1 MVASAAPAEPFGPYL
16 VYERLGMGGMA
27 TVHRARERGI
37 EGFERIVA
45 LKRLLPHLAED
56 ASFIKSFVREAKLAA
71 LLNHVNIVQL
81 FELGRVGTEYFIS
94 MEYIDG
100 CDIRRILR
108 HARRVTGP
116 PPINVT
122 VGLLL
127 QLCDALDYAHS
138 RVDDKGQPLGLVHRD
153 VSPSNLLVTRS
164 GVLKVIDFGIAKAQ
178 SSHLHTHTGR
188 VKGKLAYMAPEAVA
202 GKDLD
207 SRSDLF
213 AVGVVAHELL
223 TARPLFA
230 SKNEYQTLL
239 KVQRGDIMPPST
251 FNQECPPELDAL
263 VLKALARDPNERFAS
278 AAALREALQALCRHH
293 DLQTSQREIAQWV
306 AWSLSLEPP
315 SGNFGA
321 NTLEQLDNE
330 QARLAAAAAAGG
342 AHDDAVELAWGG
354 GEAPHEQG
362 PVVLEDV
369 PDVSDKHLPGSSA
382 DDLDLT
388 ELNPPDDLDDDVPP
402 TVPSHGPA
410 PRARGPRAPF
420 GKDLSPALRS
430 TMPGHGP
437 EPRMPS
443 ARAQLDAAADIDIDA
458 DADADAD
465 AGPAE
470 RRQVAADGPPQGARP
485 FAPQVPPEALGTMR
499 NMPPVSAAARVRAES
514 VAPRDLPSLEPLL
527 APAAAGPELDDEE
540 EIDLLA
546 TARRRRPAQHISIG
560 ASIIARRPSRS
571 RWVVL
576 AGVLV
581 AGGVAAATA
590 GLALRGGD
598 RAPAQG
604 SAQTQTQP
612 PAPAAAAKAP
622 VRTQGTVKFVTVPA
636 DTEIAVEGQP
646 AHAGSPWSI
655 ELPAGVHQVA
665 IQRSGYKA
673 WLTSLELSP
682 GETQTLRVVLEPLGG
697 AAASTEATL
706 IVTTTPPGLEVVLDG
721 QILAQRTPIRM
732 PIKPG
737 RHAVAVR
744 QDGVEV
750 WRHALDAR
758 ASVDYEFTPSMD
770 EDKQRERAER
780 AATAPAAPATGP
792 AAAERP
798 TIVDV
803 DRAAN
808 APRAGKPGEADRGT
822 EHQIDS
828 PSLPAIPSAAPAPAP
843 ATPPAPAAAP
853 RAPVIIPPSAVTRTG
868 GATPTISAE
877 KLDGVPSTVAAKLCI
892 DTAGRVSSVDV
903 LTKLDPATTGG
914 LAGTL
919 KSWTYAPY
927 QQQGAPVPACFVI
940 NFRAR

>member
-1 MVASAAPAEPFGPYL
+1 MVANAVPAEQFGPYL

-27 TVHRARERGI
+27 TVHRALERGI
-37 EGFERIVA
+37 EGFERVVA

-127 QLCDALDYAHS
+127 QLCDALDYAHG
-138 RVDDKGQPLGLVHRD
+138 RADDKGQPLKLVHRD
-153 VSPSNLLVTRS
+153 VSPSNLLVTKA

-213 AVGVVAHELL
+213 AAGVVAHELL

-251 FNQECPPELDAL
+251 FNHASPPELDAL

-278 AAALREALQALCRHH
+278 AAELREALQALCRRH
-293 DLQTSQREIAQWV
+293 DLQTAQREIAQWV
-306 AWSLSLEPP
+306 AWALSMEPP

-330 QARLAAAAAAGG
+330 QARLAAAAAG
-342 AHDDAVELAWGG
+342 APDDAVELAWGG
-354 GEAPHEQG
+354 GDAPHEQG

-369 PDVSDKHLPGSSA
+369 PDVSDKHLAGSSA
-382 DDLDLT
+382 DNLDLT
-388 ELNPPDDLDDDVPP
+388 ELNPPDDLDDDLPP

-410 PRARGPRAPF
+410 HLARRPRDARF
-420 GKDLSPALRS
+420 GQDLSPALRN
-430 TMPGHGP
+430 TMPGP

-443 ARAQLDAAADIDIDA
+443 ARRPPQPDRA
-458 DADADAD
+458 
-465 AGPAE
+465 AGPNGGAAE
-470 RRQVAADGPPQGARP
+470 RELDEGAPPMRPP
-485 FAPQVPPEALGTMR
+485 FARQVPPEALGTMR
-499 NMPPVSAAARVRAES
+499 NVPPVSAATRVRADS
-514 VAPRDLPSLEPLL
+514 VAPRDLPSLEPFI
-527 APAAAGPELDDEE
+527 APPAATRVGAGSGDDDDHDDD
-540 EIDLLA
+540 IDLLA
-546 TARRRRPAQHISIG
+546 TARRRRPAQNISIG
-560 ASIIARRPSRS
+560 SSIIARRPRRS
-571 RWVVL
+571 RWVIL
-576 AGVLV
+576 AGVVV

-590 GLALRGGD
+590 GLALRGGEQAQGP
-598 RAPAQG
+598 APAQP
-604 SAQTQTQP
+604 QP
-612 PAPAAAAKAP
+612 QAAPAAAAPQAAQAP
-622 VRTQGTVKFVTVPA
+622 ARTTGTVKFVTVPE
-636 DTEIAVEGQP
+636 DSEIAVEGQP
-646 AHAGSPWSI
+646 AHAGSPWSL

-665 IQRSGYKA
+665 IQRSGYKT

-682 GETQTLRVVLEPLGG
+682 SEIQTLRVVLEPLGG
-697 AAASTEATL
+697 AAVSTEATL
-706 IVTTTPPGLEVVLDG
+706 IVSTTPPGLEVVLDG
-721 QILAQRTPIRM
+721 QILPQRTPIRM

-758 ASVDYEFTPSMD
+758 ASVDYEFTPSMS

-780 AATAPAAPATGP
+780 AAGVPGAPAPDPGAD
-792 AAAERP
+792 ERP

-803 DRAAN
+803 DRATS
-808 APRAGKPGEADRGT
+808 APRAGKPGDAERAT

-828 PSLPAIPSAAPAPAP
+828 PSLPAIPPVAPAPA
-843 ATPPAPAAAP
+843 APPSPAAAP
-853 RAPVIIPPSAVTRTG
+853 VVIPPSAVTRTG
-868 GATPTISAE
+868 GATPTISGA

-903 LTKLDPATTGG
+903 LTKLDPATAGE

-927 QQQGAPVPACFVI
+927 KQQGAPVPACFVVT
-940 NFRAR
+940 FRAK